1 MGQGINR
8 GGEQR
13 GDGRGKGGEG
23 TGEPEKEIH
32 IYVKKVSAKFWSRF
46 SLYTKHWTSLSRY
59 KIY

>member
-8 GGEQR
+8 VVSR
-13 GDGRGKGGEG
+13 RDGRGKGGER

-46 SLYTKHWTSLSRY
+46 SLYAKHRTSLSRY